1 MKKIITALAAI
12 VALIMLVAC
21 GASKQN
27 TLPETQS
34 EDTIKIAHSLGTTQV
49 PAHPQKL
56 VVLDYAALDIIDA
69 IGLGDQ
75 VVAIPKSGGYAKYLK
90 TDYIDNPEI
99 EDVGTV
105 KEVNLEAINALEPD
119 LILIGGRLSGSYDQ
133 LSAIAP
139 TVNVSIAEDQPYL
152 DAVKDNATRLASL
165 WNIEDKVDTIFE
177 DLNQQAYTISK
188 KAKGQNALIIMVSA
202 GNISALGIGGR
213 GKLIEDLGFTNLTTT
228 SSTHGDTIS
237 FEYIHEQNPDNL
249 FVIDRDSAINTQ
261 GSKSAQDILNNDLV
275 NQNNIIY
282 LTPDAWSLAAGGIQ
296 ATSIMLE
303 DIEKGLE
310 T

>member
-1 MKKIITALAAI
+1 MKKLITVLAAT
-12 VALIMLVAC
+12 VAVIMLAGC
-21 GASKQN
+21 SGTNQN
-27 TLPETQS
+27 SLPETQT
-34 EDTIKIAHSLGTTQV
+34 EDSIKISHSLGTTEV
-49 PAHPQKL
+49 PANPQKL

-69 IGLGDQ
+69 LGLGDQ

-90 TDYIDNPEI
+90 ADYIDNSGI

-119 LILIGGRLSGSYDQ
+119 LILIGGRLAGSYDQ

-152 DAVKDNATRLASL
+152 DAVQDNATTLAQL
-165 WNIEDKVDTIFE
+165 WGAEDKVTDIFE
-177 DLNQQAYTISK
+177 DLNQQAYRISK
-188 KAKGQNALIIMVSA
+188 KAHGQNALITMVSS

-228 SSTHGDTIS
+228 SSTHGDTVS
-237 FEYIHEQNPDNL
+237 FEYIHEQNPDHL

-275 NQNNIIY
+275 RQDNIIY
-282 LTPDAWSLAAGGIQ
+282 LTPDAWYLASGGIQ
-296 ATSIMLE
+296 ATRIMLD
-303 DIEKGLE
+303 DIENGLGA
-310 T
+310 

>member
-1 MKKIITALAAI
+1 MKKLITVLAATLAI
-12 VALIMLVAC
+12 IMLAAC
-21 GASKQN
+21 SSTEQN
-27 TLPETQS
+27 SLPSTQT
-34 EDTIKIAHSLGTTQV
+34 EDTIKISHSLGTTEV
-49 PAHPQKL
+49 PANPQKL

-69 IGLGDQ
+69 LGLGDQ

-90 TDYIDNPEI
+90 ADYIDNPAI

-119 LILIGGRLSGSYDQ
+119 LILIGGRLAGSYDQ

-139 TVNVSIAEDQPYL
+139 TVNVSVAEDQPYL
-152 DAVKDNATRLASL
+152 DAVQDNATTLAQL
-165 WNIEDKVDTIFE
+165 WGAENKVADIFE
-177 DLNQQAYTISK
+177 DLNQRAYTITK
-188 KAKGQNALIIMVSA
+188 QAQGQNALITMVSA

-237 FEYIHEQNPDNL
+237 FEYIHEQNPDHL
-249 FVIDRDSAINTQ
+249 FVIDRDAAINTQ

-275 NQNNIIY
+275 NQDNIIY
-282 LTPDAWSLAAGGIQ
+282 LTPDAWYLASGGIQ

-303 DIEKGLE
+303 DIENGLGA
-310 T
+310 